1 MKIIGITGGVGA
13 GKSLVLE
20 YLEKQ
25 HQAYVLYADRIAND
39 LKMPGEACYL
49 PLIQLLGQDVCQKDG
64 TIDKGKMAEKIF
76 KDKEVLA
83 KVNAIVHPAVKEY
96 VCRQIEDKKKQGDV
110 LLFVIEAALLIED
123 HYDEICDEMWYI
135 YADIETRSQRLRS
148 SRGYTEERIHGI
160 ISKQLSDETFR
171 NVCQHVID
179 NSGRAEETYIQIDE
193 KLRVD

>member
-1 MKIIGITGGVGA
+1 MRIIGITGGVGA
-13 GKSLVLE
+13 GKSLILN
-20 YLEKQ
+20 YLEEKY
-25 HQAYVLYADRIAND
+25 QAYVLFADRIANE
-39 LKMPGEACYL
+39 LKLPGCECYQ
-49 PLIQLLGQDVCQKDG
+49 PLVSLLGQEICQKDG
-64 TIDKGKMAEKIF
+64 TIDNVKMAKKIF
-76 KDKEVLA
+76 ADHELLIKI
-83 KVNAIVHPAVKEY
+83 NGIIHPAVKAY
-96 VCRQIEDKKKQGDV
+96 ICKQIEEKEKQGDV
-110 LLFVIEAALLIED
+110 KLFFIEAALLIED